1 MKKIHFTIYVCDN
14 EFFLQK
20 ENGQAIKE
28 TFKSL
33 ECEEIIDSS
42 LFKEEFS
49 KFLQK
54 HSIRISLFGKNI
66 VFIKSKNLSPLAQE
80 KYKEIFNDYF
90 RRIEFIDLEDIFQID
105 NENGVLFLTQKYLDY
120 YYRKKNKKE
129 QIRIDLKIFN
139 DSNTKAIQHIMN
151 NLYKPKNLIV
161 LGPIENIASITDEIH
176 KKYNVETTFPE
187 AYFTYIFE
195 ECKK

>member
-20 ENGQAIKE
+20 ENGQVLKE

-33 ECEEIIDSS
+33 EREEIIDSS

-49 KFLQK
+49 KFLEK
-54 HSIRISLFGKNI
+54 HSVRISLFGKNI

-90 RRIEFIDLEDIFQID
+90 RRIEFIDLEDLFQID
-105 NENGVLFLTQKYLDY
+105 NENGVLFLTQHYFDY

-129 QIRIDLKIFN
+129 QIRVDLKLFN
-139 DSNTKAIQHIMN
+139 DSYMKAIQHVMN

-161 LGPIENIASITDEIH
+161 LGPIENIAFITDEIH
-176 KKYNVETTFPE
+176 KKYAIDTTFPE
-187 AYFTYIFE
+187 TYYTFIFE
-195 ECKK
+195 EYKK